1 MERWTSGYYK
11 STLHRVAFNEQSEKN
26 DRYSIVYFCMPNWE
40 QALQPIRTKNS
51 YREEKTK
58 ESVLFGDIIPFV

>member
-1 MERWTSGYYK
+1 
-11 STLHRVAFNEQSEKN
+11 
-26 DRYSIVYFCMPNWE
+26 MPNWE

-58 ESVLFGDIIPFV
+58 ESVLFGDIIPFVWIFIENSPYLAMTG